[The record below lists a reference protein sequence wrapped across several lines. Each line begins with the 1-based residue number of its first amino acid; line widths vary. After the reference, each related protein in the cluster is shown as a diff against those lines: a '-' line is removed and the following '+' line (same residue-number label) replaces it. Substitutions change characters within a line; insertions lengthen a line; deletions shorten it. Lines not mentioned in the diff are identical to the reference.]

1 MDLALPCAIGVSLA
15 VGVTLLGR
23 FVGLDRDRAFYPT
36 ILLVIA
42 ILYDL
47 FAVMGGSTKALLVET
62 LVGLIFAASA
72 LLGFRGSLWIAVAG
86 LVGHGVFDLFHGS
99 LISNPGVPHFWPA
112 FCGSYDVA
120 AGACLAW
127 LLKRSAI
134 PSRAASS
141 W

>member
-1 MDLALPCAIGVSLA
+1 MDLVLPSAVGLTLA

-23 FVGLDRDRAFYPT
+23 LVGLDRDRAFYPT
-36 ILLVIA
+36 ILIVIA

-47 FAVMGGSTKALLVET
+47 FAVMGGSMNALLVES
-62 LVGLIFAASA
+62 LVGFFFAASA
-72 LLGFRGSLWIAVAG
+72 VLGFKRSLWIVAAG
-86 LVGHGVFDLFHGS
+86 LAGHGVYDLFHGH
-99 LISNPGVPHFWPA
+99 LISNPGVPRFWPA

-134 PSRAASS
+134 KSRAA
-141 W
+141 

>member
-1 MDLALPCAIGVSLA
+1 MDLALPCAVGVALA

-23 FVGLDRDRAFYPT
+23 LAGLDRDRAFYPT

-47 FAVMGGSTKALLVET
+47 FAVMGGSMHALLVES
-62 LVGLIFAASA
+62 LAGCVFAAA
-72 LLGFRGSLWIAVAG
+72 AVLGFKGSLWIVAAG
-86 LVGHGVFDLFHGS
+86 LAGHGVFDLFHGH
-99 LISNPGVPHFWPA
+99 LISNPGVPRFWPA

-134 PSRAASS
+134 RSTAA
-141 W
+141 